1 MSVKIKCCKDCAER
15 KVGCHSS
22 CKAYQKEK
30 AAYEAYSSDIRN
42 KKRNENNIRG
52 FKVETILKIHRK
64 KQRER

>member
-1 MSVKIKCCKDCAER
+1 MGNKIECCKDCTER

-22 CKAYQKEK
+22 CEAYQKEK
-30 AAYEAYSSDIRN
+30 AAYEAYCRDIRN

-52 FKVETILKIHRK
+52 FKVEMILKIHRK